1 LEASIPSGAAA
12 LNKVLTSSI
21 ALLAALWL
29 AACGSLDP
37 TEAGARE
44 WQRSEC
50 NRVVDRDDR
59 EKCLK
64 RVDR

>member
-1 LEASIPSGAAA
+1 MKAIS
-12 LNKVLTSSI
+12 VLI
-21 ALLAALWL
+21 ALLATLWL
-29 AACGSLDP
+29 PGCASKDPKEAA
-37 TEAGARE
+37 ERE

-64 RVDR
+64 RVD